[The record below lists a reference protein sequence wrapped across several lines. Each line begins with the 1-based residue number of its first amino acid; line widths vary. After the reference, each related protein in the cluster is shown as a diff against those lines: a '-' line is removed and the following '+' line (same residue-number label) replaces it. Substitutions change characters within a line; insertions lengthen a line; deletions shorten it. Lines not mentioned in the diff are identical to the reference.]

1 MTIQNP
7 STGPV
12 QPNSARNDDVS
23 EAQRAA
29 NAEEASSEQSSETT
43 DAAGT
48 DQVEISDAARAAQER
63 LSGEDVA
70 LVERGRQAL
79 NEEASLSEER
89 RTELQ
94 EQVENGRFT
103 EPDVT
108 EDVAASLTELFGER
122 SQS

>member
-12 QPNSARNDDVS
+12 QPNSARSDDVN
-23 EAQRAA
+23 EAQQAA
-29 NAEEASSEQSSETT
+29 NAEEAPSEPPAETT

-79 NEEASLSEER
+79 NEESSLSAER
-89 RTELQ
+89 RAELQ

-108 EDVAASLTELFGER
+108 QEVASTLAELFG
-122 SQS
+122 

>member
-1 MTIQNP
+1 MNVQNP
-7 STGPV
+7 STGPL

-23 EAQRAA
+23 EAQQAA
-29 NAEEASSEQSSETT
+29 NPEEASSEQSTEAT

-79 NEEASLSEER
+79 NEESSLSEER
-89 RTELQ
+89 RAELQ

-103 EPDVT
+103 APDVAQ
-108 EDVAASLTELFGER
+108 EAASALTELFG
-122 SQS
+122 

>member
-23 EAQRAA
+23 EAQQAA
-29 NAEEASSEQSSETT
+29 NTEGSTPEETGETT

-48 DQVEISDAARAAQER
+48 DQVEISDAARAAQEQ

-79 NEEASLSEER
+79 TEEASLSEER

-108 EDVAASLTELFGER
+108 EEVASTLTELFG
-122 SQS
+122 

>member
-7 STGPV
+7 STGPL
-12 QPNSARNDDVS
+12 QPNSARSDDVS
-23 EAQRAA
+23 EAQQAA
-29 NAEEASSEQSSETT
+29 DAEEAPSEPPAETT

-79 NEEASLSEER
+79 NESSLSEER
-89 RTELQ
+89 IGELR

-108 EDVAASLTELFGER
+108 QQVASSLAELFG
-122 SQS
+122 

>member
-7 STGPV
+7 STGPL

-23 EAQRAA
+23 EAQQAA
-29 NAEEASSEQSSETT
+29 SSEDASSEQSAETT

-70 LVERGRQAL
+70 LIERGRQAL
-79 NEEASLSEER
+79 EESSLSEER
-89 RTELQ
+89 RAELQ

-108 EDVAASLTELFGER
+108 QQVASTLAEVLG
-122 SQS
+122 

>member
-7 STGPV
+7 STGPL
-12 QPNSARNDDVS
+12 QPDSARNDDVGK
-23 EAQRAA
+23 AQQAA
-29 NAEEASSEQSSETT
+29 SSEEASSEQSAETT

-79 NEEASLSEER
+79 NEESSLSEER
-89 RTELQ
+89 LTELQ

-108 EDVAASLTELFGER
+108 QEVASSLAELFG
-122 SQS
+122 

>member
-1 MTIQNP
+1 MNSQTP
-7 STGPV
+7 STGPL
-12 QPNSARNDDVS
+12 QPDSARNENIG
-23 EAQRAA
+23 EAQQAA
-29 NAEEASSEQSSETT
+29 DAEEASSEQSPETT

-79 NEEASLSEER
+79 SEEASLSEER

-108 EDVAASLTELFGER
+108 EEVASSLTELFG
-122 SQS
+122 

>member
-23 EAQRAA
+23 EAQQAA
-29 NAEEASSEQSSETT
+29 NAEEAPSEPPAETT

-79 NEEASLSEER
+79 EESSLSAER
-89 RTELQ
+89 RAELQ
-94 EQVENGRFT
+94 EQVEGGRFT

-108 EDVAASLTELFGER
+108 QEVASTLAELFG
-122 SQS
+122 